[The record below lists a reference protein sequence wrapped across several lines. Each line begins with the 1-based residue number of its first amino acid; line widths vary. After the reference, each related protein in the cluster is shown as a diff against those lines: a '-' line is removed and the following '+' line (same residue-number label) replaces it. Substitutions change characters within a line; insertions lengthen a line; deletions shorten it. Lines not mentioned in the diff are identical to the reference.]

1 MHLPVYVFALAFCV
15 ASMAGRIADTIGVR
29 IRPATNKGKIQM
41 RKLALAAAAVAALGL
56 SAPAADAKTGVKIG
70 VLTCSIEGGVGL
82 ILVSSKKVNCVYQP
96 SGGGRV
102 ERYEGRIRKLGV
114 DIGVTNQTILA
125 WAVFAPGKTKR
136 GALEG
141 TYIGATAEATIV
153 AGLGANVL
161 IGGFKKTISLQPL
174 SVQVQTG
181 FNVAAGVAGLYLDF
195 VRR

>member
-1 MHLPVYVFALAFCV
+1 
-15 ASMAGRIADTIGVR
+15 
-29 IRPATNKGKIQM
+29 M
-41 RKLALAAAAVAALGL
+41 RKLALAAAIVGALGL
-56 SAPAADAKTGVKIG
+56 SGQAADAKTGVKIG
-70 VLTCSIEGGVGL
+70 VLTCSIEGGFGL

-96 SGGGRV
+96 SSDGRV

-125 WAVFAPGKTKR
+125 WAVFAPGKIKR

-141 TYIGATAEATIV
+141 TYVGATAEATVV

-174 SVQVQTG
+174 SIQVQTG
-181 FNVAAGVAGLYLDF
+181 LNIAAGVAGLYLDF

>member
-1 MHLPVYVFALAFCV
+1 MFGAKIRSAFKEKE
-15 ASMAGRIADTIGVR
+15 
-29 IRPATNKGKIQM
+29 NLM
-41 RKLALAAAAVAALGL
+41 RKFALAAAVLAALSL
-56 SAPAADAKTGVKIG
+56 FAAAADAKSGVKIG
-70 VLTCSIEGGVGL
+70 VLTCSVEGGIGL
-82 ILVSSKKVNCVYQP
+82 ILVSSKRINCVYQP

-125 WAVFAPGKTKR
+125 WAVFAPGKIRR

-141 TYIGATAEATIV
+141 TYVGASAEATIV

-174 SVQVQTG
+174 SVQMQTG
-181 FNVAAGVAGLYLDF
+181 LNIAAGVAGLYLDF
-195 VRR
+195 ERP

>member
-1 MHLPVYVFALAFCV
+1 M
-15 ASMAGRIADTIGVR
+15 
-29 IRPATNKGKIQM
+29 M
-41 RKLALAAAAVAALGL
+41 RKFALAAAAVAALGL
-56 SAPAADAKTGVKIG
+56 SAPAADAKSGVKIG
-70 VLTCSIEGGVGL
+70 VLTCSVEGGIGL
-82 ILVSSKKVNCVYQP
+82 ILVSSKRVHCVYQP

-114 DIGVTNQTILA
+114 DIGVTNQAILA
-125 WAVFAPGKTKR
+125 WAVFAPGKVRR

-141 TYIGATAEATIV
+141 TYVGASAEATLI

-181 FNVAAGVAGLYLDF
+181 LNIAAGVAGLYLDF
-195 VRR
+195 ERP

>member
-1 MHLPVYVFALAFCV
+1 
-15 ASMAGRIADTIGVR
+15 
-29 IRPATNKGKIQM
+29 M

-82 ILVSSKKVNCVYQP
+82 ILVSSKKINCVYQP

-141 TYIGATAEATIV
+141 TYLGATAEATVV

-174 SVQVQTG
+174 SIQVQTG
-181 FNVAAGVAGLYLDF
+181 LNVAAGVAGLYLDF

>member
-1 MHLPVYVFALAFCV
+1 
-15 ASMAGRIADTIGVR
+15 
-29 IRPATNKGKIQM
+29 M

-56 SAPAADAKTGVKIG
+56 SAPAADAKSGVKIG
-70 VLTCSIEGGVGL
+70 VLTCEIEGGVGL
-82 ILVSSKKVNCVYQP
+82 IIVSSKKVDCVYQP
-96 SGGGRV
+96 SSGGRP
-102 ERYEGRIRKLGV
+102 ERYEGRMRKLGV

-141 TYIGATAEATIV
+141 TYVGATAEATVV

-181 FNVAAGVAGLYLDF
+181 LNVAAGVAGLYLDF
-195 VRR
+195 VRP

>member
-1 MHLPVYVFALAFCV
+1 M
-15 ASMAGRIADTIGVR
+15 IGAR
-29 IRPATNKGKIQM
+29 IRSAFKEKENLM
-41 RKLALAAAAVAALGL
+41 RKFALAAAVLAALSL
-56 SAPAADAKTGVKIG
+56 SVAADAKSGVKIG
-70 VLTCSIEGGVGL
+70 VLTCSVEGGIGL
-82 ILVSSKKVNCVYQP
+82 ILVSSKRINCVYQP

-125 WAVFAPGKTKR
+125 WAVFAPGKIRR

-141 TYIGATAEATIV
+141 TYVGASAEATIV

-174 SVQVQTG
+174 SVQMQTG
-181 FNVAAGVAGLYLDF
+181 LNIAAGVAGLYLDF
-195 VRR
+195 ERP